1 MSIITTFNVLLSSG
15 PKGSLVINE
24 APSRFL
30 LGTTLVR
37 EAFSVENGS
46 HYKVEKAD
54 VGDFFRQL
62 VVMGYSFAF
71 GGA

>member
-1 MSIITTFNVLLSSG
+1 MSVITTFSVLLSQG
-15 PKGSLVINE
+15 PKGSLIINE

-30 LGTTLVR
+30 TGTTLVR

-54 VGDFFRQL
+54 VADFLRQL
-62 VVMGYSFAF
+62 VVLGYSFAF